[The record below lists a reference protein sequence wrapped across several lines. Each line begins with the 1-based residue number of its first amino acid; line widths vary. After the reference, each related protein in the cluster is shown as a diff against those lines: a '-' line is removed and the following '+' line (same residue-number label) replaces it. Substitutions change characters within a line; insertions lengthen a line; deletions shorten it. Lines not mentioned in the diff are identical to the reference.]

1 MSFSLD
7 ILQLANDVNEVSVGK
22 GNLLDCT
29 GTSYMTGKTPGVDD
43 ILNLGIS
50 YAEICVIL

>member
-1 MSFSLD
+1 LSLV
-7 ILQLANDVNEVSVGK
+7 ILQLAKDVNETSVGK

-29 GTSYMTGKTPGVDD
+29 GTSYMTGNTPGWDD

-50 YAEICVIL
+50 

>member
-1 MSFSLD
+1 MT
-7 ILQLANDVNEVSVGK
+7 LQSAKDMNETSVGS

-29 GTSYMTGKTPGVDD
+29 GTSYMIGKTPGVDD

-50 YAEICVIL
+50 YA